1 GTGASITHA
10 YSSAGTYTVTL
21 TVQDS
26 GSPKQTVSSQH
37 SVIVSSPP
45 PALTASFTYSP
56 SSPQVGQTV
65 SFTGSSSGGTSP
77 YSYSWSF
84 GDGSTGTGSPV
95 THSYSSAGSFT
106 VTLTVKDSGSPQ
118 QTVTSQQTVSV
129 TSPPPALTASFT
141 FSPSSPQVGQTV
153 SFSGSASGGVSPYS
167 YSWSFGD
174 GSTGTGSSVTH
185 AYASTGSFTVVLTVR
200 DTGSP
205 QQTTTSQ
212 QSITI
217 SSAPPA
223 LTASF
228 SYSPSSPQAGPQ
240 LTFTTSAS

>member
-1 GTGASITHA
+1 P
-10 YSSAGTYTVTL
+10 VVL
-21 TVQDS
+21 TVR
-26 GSPKQTVSSQH
+26 
-37 SVIVSSPP
+37 
-45 PALTASFTYSP
+45 
-56 SSPQVGQTV
+56 
-65 SFTGSSSGGTSP
+65 
-77 YSYSWSF
+77 
-84 GDGSTGTGSPV
+84 
-95 THSYSSAGSFT
+95 
-106 VTLTVKDSGSPQ
+106 DSGSPQ
-118 QTVTSQQTVSV
+118 QTATSQQSITV

-141 FSPSSPQVGQTV
+141 YNPSSPQVGQTV
-153 SFSGSASGGVSPYS
+153 SFSGSASGGVSPYG

-200 DTGSP
+200 DSGSP

-228 SYSPSSPQAGPQ
+228 TYSPSSPQAGPQ
-240 LTFTTSAS
+240 LTLTPRPRRAPTPST